1 MFLCDV
7 EQKYQGVAESRIIM
21 RTSTEISKRPRGRPR
36 SFTTSE
42 VLERV
47 RDVFMAKGF
56 AAASLDELAEA
67 AGLNRPSLYAAFG
80 DKEQLYIHALRF
92 YGERSVA
99 GLDAILGGK
108 GTIEQR
114 LGKVYKAAIELYT
127 RPPSAQGCM
136 IVGTATVE
144 APSRPRIAAVAFELL
159 DKIEQSFERAFTRAV
174 AEGEFG
180 REPSP
185 AARARMAGAALDTL
199 AIRARIGTKPA
210 QLRSFAAS
218 MIPAICR

>member
-1 MFLCDV
+1 M
-7 EQKYQGVAESRIIM
+7 RIG
-21 RTSTEISKRPRGRPR
+21 TEISRRPRGRPR

-47 RDVFMAKGF
+47 RAVFMEKGF

-80 DKEQLYIHALRF
+80 DKEQLYIHALRV
-92 YGERSVA
+92 YGEKSVV

-108 GTIEQR
+108 GTIERR
-114 LGKVYKAAIELYT
+114 LGQVYKAAIELYT
-127 RPPSAQGCM
+127 APPNAQGCM

-144 APSRPRIAAVAFELL
+144 APTRPRIAAAAIELL
-159 DKIEQSFERAFTRAV
+159 NAIEQSFERAFARAV
-174 AEGEFG
+174 RDGELA
-180 REPSP
+180 REPTP

-199 AIRARIGTKPA
+199 AIRARIGAKPSD
-210 QLRSFAAS
+210 LRAFAAS

>member
-1 MFLCDV
+1 
-7 EQKYQGVAESRIIM
+7 M
-21 RTSTEISKRPRGRPR
+21 RTSTKMATTRPRGRPR

-47 RDVFMAKGF
+47 RAVFMAKGF

-159 DKIEQSFERAFTRAV
+159 DKIEQSFDRAFTRAV
-174 AEGEFG
+174 DDGELG
-180 REPSP
+180 REPSA

-210 QLRSFAAS
+210 ALRTFAAS

>member
-1 MFLCDV
+1 M
-7 EQKYQGVAESRIIM
+7 RI
-21 RTSTEISKRPRGRPR
+21 STEIAKRPDRRPRGRPR
-36 SFTTSE
+36 SFITSE

-47 RDVFMAKGF
+47 RAVFMEKGF

-92 YGERSVA
+92 YGDKSVA
-99 GLDAILGGK
+99 GLDEILNGK
-108 GTIEQR
+108 GTIERR
-114 LGKVYKAAIELYT
+114 LGRVFKAAIELYT
-127 RPPSAQGCM
+127 RPPSSQGCM

-144 APSRPRIAAVAFELL
+144 APSRPRIAAVAMELL
-159 DKIEQSFERAFTRAV
+159 DRIEQSFEHAFARAV
-174 AEGEFG
+174 ADGELA

-185 AARARMAGAALDTL
+185 AARGRMAGAALDTL
-199 AIRARIGTKPA
+199 AIRARIGAKPPA
-210 QLRSFAAS
+210 LRAIAAS